1 MSHRRFRIIYVTV
14 CASIVVALSF
24 SGALAYV
31 DQDDVILDPTG
42 GKHRIVAS
50 DAQGRE
56 GFGRSGTLRDD
67 LLTEKYYMCISNDA
81 GSERVR
87 SVFIVTD
94 RWNTSPRVLTLHE
107 EDEYVRFYLNGVKI
121 DNDCDHR
128 LAEGDCKNAGI
139 PDEFDGEIESEKIHW
154 ITEDGELGSGLDHTV
169 VLLVLTEDRMERPC
183 P

>member
-1 MSHRRFRIIYVTV
+1 MRHRRFRIIYVTV
-14 CASIVVALSF
+14 CVSIVAALSF
-24 SGALAYV
+24 SGALADL

-42 GKHRIVAS
+42 SKHRIVAR

-56 GFGRSGTLRDD
+56 GFGSSGMLRDD
-67 LLTEKYYMCISNDA
+67 LLTEKYYMCISNDK
-81 GSERVR
+81 GSERVI

-107 EDEYVRFYLNGVKI
+107 EDEFVRFYLNGVQI
-121 DNDCDHR
+121 ESGCDH
-128 LAEGDCKNAGI
+128 LLVGGDCKNTGI
-139 PDEFDGEIESEKIHW
+139 PNELDGEIESKKIHW
-154 ITEDGELGSGLDHTV
+154 ITEDGELGSGLDHAV